1 MKIKSVDYVLLQFE
15 MLELNQLDR
24 ALLPCP
30 LLLDQQ
36 SYLPDT
42 VELTEDIAAR
52 EYWLECFTK
61 GVHKVLIHCK
71 IKMKYILLRLT
82 FIILIWYYQYGLNLS
97 LIHHKI
103 VLFCKYS
110 V

>member
-1 MKIKSVDYVLLQFE
+1 MVNRIIIVLWLLQFE

-52 EYWLECFTK
+52 EYWLECFMK

-71 IKMKYILLRLT
+71 IKWSIFLYVWHSC
-82 FIILIWYYQYGLNLS
+82 FYYGTTS
-97 LIHHKI
+97 MDWI
-103 VLFCKYS
+103 
-110 V
+110 

>member
-1 MKIKSVDYVLLQFE
+1 

-61 GVHKVLIHCK
+61 GVHKVLIDFKSKFNTDVSLHCFDSVNTV
-71 IKMKYILLRLT
+71 Y
-82 FIILIWYYQYGLNLS
+82 NLHVVDTGAS
-97 LIHHKI
+97 H
-103 VLFCKYS
+103 
-110 V
+110 